1 MPMHLSKREVQVL
14 DGMLRAKAEPKDALK
29 KLQLAR
35 CKDRTKGPS
44 KSAVYA
50 FWSGKSY
57 VRNKAERRGRKTK
70 VPPGIVRIANAER
83 LKLLEGAKNNY
94 RVTWQAVFK
103 ATKGD
108 EEGLEG
114 EGVVDAAT
122 SNAEPRVP
130 QAS

>member
-70 VPPGIVRIANAER
+70 SAAR
-83 LKLLEGAKNNY
+83 Y
-94 RVTWQAVFK
+94 RAHSQRRTVEASQGRQEQLQ
-103 ATKGD
+103 GD
-108 EEGLEG
+108 M
-114 EGVVDAAT
+114 A
-122 SNAEPRVP
+122 RRF
-130 QAS
+130 